1 MIVAAFV
8 VGIVAVVAVAMAWR
22 EQQARETRRENP
34 RWIDGRAE
42 RLRTQEKEGSE

>member
-8 VGIVAVVAVAMAWR
+8 VGVVAVVAGVGAWR
-22 EQQARETRRENP
+22 EQQGREVRKEYV
-34 RWIDGRAE
+34 DGRAE